1 MKKLDRLM
9 ISTFVG
15 PFVVTFMIAMFVL
28 LMQILWLYIDDIAG
42 KGLGF
47 LILVELIAYKSV
59 GLIPM
64 ALPLAI
70 LISSVMVLGGMA
82 EHYEL
87 SSFKSAG
94 VRLLRVMRPLI
105 FFAFGCTIFSYLCS
119 NNLIPV
125 ANLKF
130 GSRMYDIQ
138 RQKPALRLDAGVFND
153 DFDNYAIHIGRK
165 NPNDRTIED
174 VIMYDHSEASRG
186 MLTEITAESGEMFA
200 SEDGR
205 YFVMHLRNGHQ
216 YIETSPT
223 SARAANGRFPFV
235 RTNYKTWTKIFDL
248 SEFQLARTNEELFK
262 QNRNMLSSGQL
273 EEAIDSIQLKILQRE
288 KSLSNQVASYF
299 TFMPNDSTF
308 LEPAAEVVDKEKLR
322 LDSLEA
328 LGDTT
333 MAVPDTT
340 EIDTIPTEMSEQ
352 LGGNNLPKKL
362 LSSDTPTVDSIS
374 VTIDPSMINR
384 PLNVKGRIKRLNKAP
399 RKDLSQKAIQL
410 FADIDTTADFQKVI
424 NMLDNQQRA
433 QFYSKSRSAARG
445 IQSQAE
451 SAIRTLDGMRESK
464 VKHVYELHTKYSMAV
479 VCMIFIF
486 IGAPMGAIVRKG
498 GFGYP
503 ILVSIIFFMLFVIL
517 TIFCRK
523 IAETF
528 AVPAAVAGWL
538 PCAILFPIG
547 LILTRKA
554 MNDSKVINL
563 DRYIAFFRKI
573 FKKKEEKTKL

>member
-1 MKKLDRLM
+1 
-9 ISTFVG
+9 
-15 PFVVTFMIAMFVL
+15 
-28 LMQILWLYIDDIAG
+28 
-42 KGLGF
+42 
-47 LILVELIAYKSV
+47 
-59 GLIPM
+59 
-64 ALPLAI
+64 
-70 LISSVMVLGGMA
+70 
-82 EHYEL
+82 
-87 SSFKSAG
+87 
-94 VRLLRVMRPLI
+94 
-105 FFAFGCTIFSYLCS
+105 
-119 NNLIPV
+119 
-125 ANLKF
+125 
-130 GSRMYDIQ
+130 MYDIQ

-165 NPNDRTIED
+165 STNDRTIED

-223 SARAANGRFPFV
+223 SVRGSGSHFPFV

-262 QNRNMLSSGQL
+262 QNRNMLSSSQL
-273 EEAIDSIQLKILQRE
+273 LVAIDSIELKILQRQ

-299 TFMPNDSTF
+299 SFMENDSTF
-308 LEPAAEVVDKEKLR
+308 LTVAVEEFDSIKAREDSLMALADSLDAAIDTAALDTISEEEASVDVETDPVIQKKKLIKPLAQENKTAEVETDPILLNRAK
-322 LDSLEA
+322 
-328 LGDTT
+328 
-333 MAVPDTT
+333 
-340 EIDTIPTEMSEQ
+340 EIDPRTR
-352 LGGNNLPKKL
+352 
-362 LSSDTPTVDSIS
+362 V
-374 VTIDPSMINR
+374 IN
-384 PLNVKGRIKRLNKAP
+384 KTKRTG
-399 RKDLSQKAIQL
+399 LSQKVVKL
-410 FADIDTTADFQKVI
+410 FEEIDTTADFQKIIDMVGTRE
-424 NMLDNQQRA
+424 RA
-433 QFYSKSRSAARG
+433 EFYSKARSAARG

-464 VKHVYELHTKYSMAV
+464 VKHIYELHTKYSMAV

-528 AVPAAVAGWL
+528 VLPAALAGWV
-538 PCAILFPIG
+538 PCAILFPVG

-554 MNDSKVINL
+554 MNDSKLVNL
-563 DRYIAFFRKI
+563 DRYTAFFRKI
-573 FKKKEEKTKL
+573 FRRTNLKSIPLQ

>member
-9 ISTFVG
+9 ISTFIG
-15 PFVVTFMIAMFVL
+15 PFIVTFMIAMFVL

-47 LILVELIAYKSV
+47 FILVELIAYKCV

-94 VRLLRVMRPLI
+94 VRLLRIMRPLI
-105 FFAFGCTIFSYLCS
+105 LFAFCCTIFSYLCS

-165 NPNDRTIED
+165 DANDRTIRD
-174 VIMYDHSEASRG
+174 IIMYDHSDASRG
-186 MLTEITAESGEMFA
+186 LLTEITAESGEMFA

-223 SARAANGRFPFV
+223 SVRGSGSNFPFV

-273 EEAIDSIQLKILQRE
+273 QVAIDSIQVKILQRQ

-299 TFMPNDSTF
+299 TFLENDSTF
-308 LEPAAEVVDKEKLR
+308 LTPDTAEVDLEKLEEDSLMMAADANTPALDTNEADTTALVPPVDAVWEAEAAEEAPIEEEKA
-322 LDSLEA
+322 DSLGRKV
-328 LGDTT
+328 LKPQNPRT
-333 MAVPDTT
+333 
-340 EIDTIPTEMSEQ
+340 
-352 LGGNNLPKKL
+352 LPK
-362 LSSDTPTVDSIS
+362 PTIEV
-374 VTIDPSMINR
+374 
-384 PLNVKGRIKRLNKAP
+384 LKKA
-399 RKDLSQKAIQL
+399 RRNGLSQKVIRL
-410 FADIDTTADFQKVI
+410 FEDVDTTASFQSVI
-424 NMLDNQQRA
+424 DMVTTRERTE
-433 QFYSKSRSAARG
+433 FYSKSRSAARG

-451 SAIRTLDGMRESK
+451 SAIRTLDNMRESK
-464 VKHVYELHTKYSMAV
+464 VKHIYELHTKYSMAV

-528 AVPAAVAGWL
+528 VLPAAAAGWL

-547 LILTRKA
+547 LVLTRKA
-554 MNDSKVINL
+554 MNDSKLVNT
-563 DRYIAFFRKI
+563 DRYMAFFRKI
-573 FKKKEEKTKL
+573 FKKRENKS